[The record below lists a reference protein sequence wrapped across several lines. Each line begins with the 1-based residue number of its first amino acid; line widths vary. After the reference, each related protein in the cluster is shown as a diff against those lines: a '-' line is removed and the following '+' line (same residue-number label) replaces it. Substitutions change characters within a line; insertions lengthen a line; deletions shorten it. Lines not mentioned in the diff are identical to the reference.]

1 MANISVVLRNLIRR
15 VARKEIREDTST
27 TKKAILQYRRDIAS
41 LKRQICV
48 QAKELSF
55 LKAQEDKRL
64 KQPAASAVPSAG
76 RSEGLRFSARSVR
89 AQRKRLGL
97 TRRRFAKLV
106 GVSPLTIFNW
116 EHGQSRPR
124 ESSIHGPGG
133 GPPPGTPRGLEEAGA
148 SGSPCGEGRRRSPE
162 DCQTQTA
169 VDISP
174 VRRPAYSIT
183 APKAFRRGG

>member
-124 ESSIHGPGG
+124 EAQFTALVAVRHQ
-133 GPPPGTPRGLEEAGA
+133 
-148 SGSPCGEGRRRSPE
+148 GRRE
-162 DCQTQTA
+162 VWKKLELLEAHAEKA
-169 VDISP
+169 VGARPKIA
-174 VRRPAYSIT
+174 RRKP
-183 APKAFRRGG
+183 R